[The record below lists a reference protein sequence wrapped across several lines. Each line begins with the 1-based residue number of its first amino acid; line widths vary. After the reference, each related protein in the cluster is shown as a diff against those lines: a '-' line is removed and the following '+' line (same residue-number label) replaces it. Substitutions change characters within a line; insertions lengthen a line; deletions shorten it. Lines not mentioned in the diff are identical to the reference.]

1 MPHTLNPRG
10 RLAAPGRARGG
21 HRAELGA
28 LRGAALSRT
37 PPAPPGNP
45 PLLLTAPH
53 RPDRAR
59 SPGSSKPA
67 ASLEEHARSWGGTRA
82 VGAGE
87 GKRCPGREA
96 ERLAGCRRGAAL
108 PRGEARLHEARRCQL
123 PAAALSVLH
132 QPACC
137 SGTSSPLTRQRCD
150 KGTGN
155 PQGQR
160 ALKSST
166 LVTGI
171 CGANRSHHVF
181 CTDKDQ

>member
-37 PPAPPGNP
+37 PPPPGNP

-96 ERLAGCRRGAAL
+96 ERLAGCRRGAGSSAA
-108 PRGEARLHEARRCQL
+108 PWGSKAARGTAVPAACCCSERFAPTRLLLWDVL
-123 PAAALSVLH
+123 PAHKAEM
-132 QPACC
+132 
-137 SGTSSPLTRQRCD
+137 R
-150 KGTGN
+150 
-155 PQGQR
+155 
-160 ALKSST
+160 
-166 LVTGI
+166 
-171 CGANRSHHVF
+171 
-181 CTDKDQ
+181 